1 MKVFTLMQG
10 IIFYGVFSSLEKA
23 QEVVQPI
30 TSEHHWPSVHS
41 FRAQNKKW
49 HVYETELDEVSRIE

>member
-1 MKVFTLMQG
+1 MQG

-23 QEVVQPI
+23 QEAVSPI
-30 TSEHHWPSVHS
+30 TNEHHWPSVHS
-41 FRAQNKKW
+41 FKAQNKKW